1 MNESVSISGTLQSVP
16 AVDLPPERLDERLI
30 VGFDS
35 FDNRSRPYNL
45 LRTQLTKI
53 LDQTG
58 DRLIGLTSATPA
70 AGKTFTSVNL
80 AAALSKMEGRK
91 VVLCD
96 FDLRRGSILKQFGVS
111 VSLALNDY
119 LVGDEQD
126 WTNLLFRVNN
136 NNLFVLPTRT
146 MSRGSSE
153 AVSGERF
160 VALVAQL
167 RALPDD
173 FIVLCDLPPVFA
185 NDDAMLCMRHL
196 DAFVLVVDHGRT
208 TARQID
214 EALSLLEPA
223 RCLGTVLNRY
233 QGGFGDDYGYGYG
246 DTYGLK
252 EYYGDDDDD

>member
-1 MNESVSISGTLQSVP
+1 MNEATSFTGTLQSVP
-16 AVDLPPERLDERLI
+16 SVDLPPERLDERLI

-35 FDNRSRPYNL
+35 YDNRSRPYNL

-53 LDQTG
+53 LDRTG
-58 DRLIGLTSATPA
+58 DRLIGMTSATPA

-96 FDLRRGSILKQFGVS
+96 FDLRRGSILKHFGVS
-111 VSLALNDY
+111 VTLALDDY
-119 LVGDEQD
+119 LIGEEQD

-146 MSRGSSE
+146 VLRDSSE
-153 AVSGERF
+153 AVGSERF
-160 VALVAQL
+160 VALIEQL
-167 RALPDD
+167 RALPED
-173 FIVLCDLPPVFA
+173 FLVLCDLPPVFA

-196 DAFVLVVDHGRT
+196 DAYVLVIDHGRT
-208 TARQID
+208 TARQLE
-214 EALSLLEPA
+214 EATSLLEPA

-252 EYYGDDDDD
+252 DYYADE

>member
-1 MNESVSISGTLQSVP
+1 MNEAVSIGAKFDAVP

-35 FDNRSRPYNL
+35 YDNRSRPYNL

-53 LDQTG
+53 LDRTG

-111 VSLALNDY
+111 VALALDDY
-119 LVGDEQD
+119 LAGNEQD

-146 MSRGSSE
+146 VLRDSSE
-153 AVSGERF
+153 AIGSERF
-160 VALVAQL
+160 VELVRQL

-173 FIVLCDLPPVFA
+173 YMVLCDLPPVFA

-196 DAFVLVVDHGRT
+196 DAYVLVVDHGRT
-208 TARQID
+208 TGRQI
-214 EALSLLEPA
+214 EESTALLEPS

-252 EYYGDDDDD
+252 DYYADEN